1 MACCGQ
7 QRAALVRG
15 NRGESREAAAAVTD
29 QIGPNVA
36 LEFTRR
42 NNIIVRGPVTG
53 RAYRFH
59 EGSYIQ
65 SVDHRDAA
73 ELITTGYFRQ
83 P

>member
-1 MACCGQ
+1 MGCCGQ
-7 QRAALVRG
+7 QRAALIHD
-15 NRGESREAAAAVTD
+15 NSAESRGAGAALTD
-29 QIGPNVA
+29 QIGPSVA

-59 EGSYIQ
+59 EGSYTQ

-73 ELITTGYFRQ
+73 ALIATGYFRR